1 MSLKTISD
9 KVEKKLEAKREKA
22 RRLSIIEGT
31 GYSVSEGFGMEYVTP
46 YALEMNANNTEIGL
60 LKSLPLLAGN
70 LCQLFTIKEMWIY
83 NRKKIVFIGVLV
95 QSLLWLAMIAIG
107 FLYFA
112 FGLHY
117 QSTPTLLIIV
127 YTLLIM
133 FGTATVP
140 AWTSWMKDLV
150 PEHKCGSY
158 FGNRNRV
165 AGIVAMISLL
175 AGGFIL
181 DYFKQTYVF
190 IGFII
195 LFSIAFIG
203 RAISAYLLTKQ
214 YEPEFKPDKEFYFT
228 FWQFLK
234 KMPYSNFGKFVL
246 FYSLFS
252 FAVAIASPFF
262 AVYMLKDLGFSYIWF
277 MIVILSETIIRLVF
291 MSVWGKLSDK
301 YGEIAIIKFCAKVI
315 PLIPFLWFFSIFI
328 FKLYPVLLLP
338 YLITLQIISGI
349 VWSGFDLASSIF
361 IFDAVSREKMALCLA
376 YQRAISNILVFV
388 GSLIGGLLATFS
400 FTFGWVN
407 AILVVFLVSAIVRF
421 VVAYFMLPKLNDVR
435 KDVAEFKVLMEA
447 EEKLKMF
454 SPKHLLNHIHF
465 KFRP

>member
-9 KVEKKLEAKREKA
+9 KVEIKLEKKREKS
-22 RRLSIIEGT
+22 RRISIIEGSA
-31 GYSVSEGFGMEYVTP
+31 YAISEGFGINYVTP
-46 YALEMNANNTEIGL
+46 YAVEMKANNTEIGL
-60 LKSLPLLAGN
+60 LSSLPLLAGN
-70 LCQLFTIKEMWIY
+70 LAQLFTIKEMWVY
-83 NRKKIVFIGVLV
+83 NRKKIVFIGVLI
-95 QSLLWLAMIAIG
+95 QAILWLAMIAIG
-107 FLYFA
+107 TLYFC

-117 QSTPTLLIIV
+117 QSTPTLLVIV
-127 YTLLIM
+127 YTLLIV

-150 PEHKCGSY
+150 PDHKAGSY
-158 FGNRNRV
+158 FGYRNKV
-165 AGIVAMISLL
+165 AGLVAMIGLL

-195 LFSIAFIG
+195 LFSLAFIG
-203 RAISAYLLTKQ
+203 RAISAYLFTKQ
-214 YEPEFKPDKEFYFT
+214 YEPEFTPDKEFYFT

-262 AVYMLKDLGFSYIWF
+262 AVYMLKDLGFSYIWY
-277 MIVILSETIIRLVF
+277 MIVILSETIVRLLF
-291 MSVWGKLSDK
+291 MSVWGKLCDK
-301 YGEIAIIKFCAKVI
+301 YGEIAIIKFCSKVI
-315 PLIPFLWFFSIFI
+315 PFIPFLWFFSIFI
-328 FKLYPVLLLP
+328 FIYIPILILP
-338 YLITLQIISGI
+338 YLILLQIISGI

-376 YQRAISNILVFV
+376 YQRVISNILVFV
-388 GSLIGGLLATFS
+388 GSLFGGLLATFS
-400 FTFGWVN
+400 FKIGFIN
-407 AILVVFLVSAIVRF
+407 AILIVFMVSAIARF
-421 VVAYFMLPKLNDVR
+421 TIAYFMLPKLNDVR
-435 KDVAEFKVLMEA
+435 KDIAEFKVLMEA

-454 SPKHLLNHIHF
+454 SPKHLLNYIHF